1 MTKFWLIVV
10 LMELPS
16 PQPNTPAYVP
26 YVTFQSLAECKE
38 FVLVNQTYLY
48 MEAVRR
54 FEGYFMPS
62 RAVCVDDKL
71 FYKMFYGEPK
81 VIEEDL

>member
-10 LMELPS
+10 LMALPS

-38 FVLVNQTYLY
+38 FVLTNEKYLY
-48 MEAVRR
+48 VEAVRR
-54 FEGYFMPS
+54 YEGYYYPS

-71 FYKMFYGEPK
+71 FRNMFYGDNK

>member
-10 LMELPS
+10 LMALPS
-16 PQPNTPAYVP
+16 PQPSTPAYVP
-26 YVTFQSLAECKE
+26 YVTFQSLDECKE
-38 FVLVNQTYLY
+38 FVLVNERYLY

-54 FEGYFMPS
+54 FEGYFVPS

-71 FYKMFYGEPK
+71 FYTMFYGEPR

>member
-1 MTKFWLIVV
+1 
-10 LMELPS
+10 
-16 PQPNTPAYVP
+16 
-26 YVTFQSLAECKE
+26 
-38 FVLVNQTYLY
+38 

-54 FEGYFMPS
+54 FEGYFVPS

-71 FYKMFYGEPK
+71 FYTMFYGEPR